1 MLKYT
6 KKSDM
11 KLPRSGRD
19 DGTAFYIVDKAT
31 LCNFTPAE
39 LDWKVIATMSY
50 SVTYLQ
56 RLFDQVDALEYTVN
70 M

>member
-11 KLPRSGRD
+11 KLSRSGRD
-19 DGTAFYIVDKAT
+19 DDTAFYIVDKAT
-31 LCNFTPAE
+31 LHQLNW
-39 LDWKVIATMSY
+39 LGKWRATMSY
-50 SVTYLQ
+50 SVTYVQ
-56 RLFDQVDALEYTVN
+56 RLFDQVEALEFTVN